1 MNKVVLVGCGNVG
14 MAYAYAL
21 VNQKVYV
28 DELVL
33 IDVNKDKCEGE
44 AMDLNHCMAYSPSRI
59 KVRVG
64 DYPDCRDAKIVVIA
78 AGANQAP
85 GETRMDLID
94 KNSKIF
100 FSIINPIMAS
110 GFDGIIVVAT
120 NPLDVMTYL
129 TLKYSR
135 LPVNKVIG
143 SGTTLDTSRLRYILS
158 EKTGVNPKN
167 IEAYVIGEH
176 GDSEFIP
183 WSNVNIAYK
192 KITDILRKDELEDIE
207 NEVRTSAYTIIDKK
221 GATAYGI
228 GMCLVMITS
237 AILENKNMV
246 LPVSSWDEENK
257 VCISTPAIVGKDGV
271 KEKIFIPLNEEETI
285 KIINSIKVI
294 KRAIERDEII
304 EKKEPYGSFF
314 NLYHF

>member
-1 MNKVVLVGCGNVG
+1 MNKIVLVGCGNVG

-33 IDVNKDKCEGE
+33 IDINKDKCEGE
-44 AMDLNHCMAYSPSRI
+44 AMDLNHCMAYSPSKL

-64 DYPDCRDAKIVVIA
+64 DYSDCKDAKIVVIA

-100 FSIINPIMAS
+100 SSIINPIMES
-110 GFDGIIVVAT
+110 GFDGVIVVAT

-129 TLKYSR
+129 TLQYSK
-135 LPVNKVIG
+135 LPKNKVIG
-143 SGTTLDTSRLRYILS
+143 SGTTLDTSRLRFILS
-158 EKTGVNPKN
+158 EKTGVNPKD
-167 IEAYVIGEH
+167 IDAYVIGEH

-192 KITDILRKDELEDIE
+192 KVSDILRKEELDKIE
-207 NEVRTSAYTIIDKK
+207 EEVRMSAYEIINKK

-228 GMCLVMITS
+228 GMCLVMITN
-237 AILENKNMV
+237 AILEDQNIV
-246 LPVSSWDEENK
+246 LPVSSWDDENELC
-257 VCISTPAIVGKDGV
+257 VSTPAIIGKNGV
-271 KEKIFIPLNEEETI
+271 KEKIFIPLNEEEKNKLI
-285 KIINSIKVI
+285 NSMKIIKE
-294 KRAIERDEII
+294 AII
-304 EKKEPYGSFF
+304 KKEV
-314 NLYHF
+314 

>member
-33 IDVNKDKCEGE
+33 IDINKDKCEGE
-44 AMDLNHCMAYSPSRI
+44 AMDLNHCMAYSPSKI

-64 DYPDCRDAKIVVIA
+64 SYEDCKDAKIVVIA

-85 GETRMDLID
+85 GESRMDLIE

-100 FSIINPIMAS
+100 SSIIDPIMAS
-110 GFDGIIVVAT
+110 GFNGIFIVAT
-120 NPLDVMTYL
+120 NPLDVMTYQ
-129 TLKYSR
+129 TLKYSK
-135 LPVNKVIG
+135 LPPRKVIG
-143 SGTTLDTSRLRYILS
+143 SGTTLDTSRLRFMLS

-192 KITDILRKDELEDIE
+192 KVSDILSIDELNQIE
-207 NEVRTSAYTIIDKK
+207 EEVRTSAYTIIDKK

-237 AILENKNMV
+237 AILEDQNIV
-246 LPVSSWDEENK
+246 LPVSSWDDENEL
-257 VCISTPAIVGKDGV
+257 CISTPAIIGKHGV
-271 KEKIFIPLNEEETI
+271 KEKIFIPLSEEEKEKLI
-285 KIINSIKVI
+285 NSMKIIKTAIK
-294 KRAIERDEII
+294 
-304 EKKEPYGSFF
+304 
-314 NLYHF
+314 

>member
-33 IDVNKDKCEGE
+33 IDINKDKCLGE
-44 AMDLNHCMAYSPSRI
+44 AMDLNHCMAYSPSKI
-59 KVRVG
+59 NVRVG
-64 DYPDCRDAKIVVIA
+64 EYSDCGDAKIVVIA
-78 AGANQAP
+78 AGAAQQP
-85 GETRMDLID
+85 GETRMDLIG

-100 FSIINPIMAS
+100 ASIINPIMES
-110 GFDGIIVVAT
+110 GFDGIFVVAT

-129 TLKYSR
+129 TLKYSK
-135 LPVNKVIG
+135 LPTNRVIG
-143 SGTTLDTSRLRYILS
+143 SGTTLDTSRLRYLLS

-192 KITDILRKDELEDIE
+192 KVSDLFTSEELESIE
-207 NEVRTSAYTIIDKK
+207 EEVRTSAYTIIDKK

-228 GMCLVMITS
+228 GMCLVRITN
-237 AILENKNMV
+237 AILEDKNIV
-246 LPVSSWDEENK
+246 LPVSSWDKENR

-271 KEKIFIPLNEEETI
+271 KEKIFIPLNEEETN
-285 KIINSIKVI
+285 KIINYIKTI
-294 KRAIERDEII
+294 KNAIDELEII
-304 EKKEPYGSFF
+304 
-314 NLYHF
+314 

>member
-1 MNKVVLVGCGNVG
+1 
-14 MAYAYAL
+14 MAYGNAL

-33 IDVNKDKCEGE
+33 IDIDKNKCEGE
-44 AMDLNHCMAYSPSRI
+44 AMDLNHCMAYSPSKI

-64 DYPDCRDAKIVVIA
+64 DYDDCRDAKIVVIA

-85 GETRMDLID
+85 GESRMDLID
-94 KNSKIF
+94 KNSRIF

-120 NPLDVMTYL
+120 NPLDVMTYQA
-129 TLKYSR
+129 LKYSR
-135 LPVNKVIG
+135 LPANKVIG

-192 KITDILRKDELEDIE
+192 KVSDIFRKEELDKIE
-207 NEVRTSAYTIIDKK
+207 EEVRTSAYTIIDKK

-228 GMCLVMITS
+228 GMCLVRITS
-237 AILENKNMV
+237 AILEDKNIV

-257 VCISTPAIVGKDGV
+257 VCISTPAIVGKNGV

-294 KRAIERDEII
+294 KRAIEKDEII
-304 EKKEPYGSFF
+304 
-314 NLYHF
+314 